1 MAKGEYIILI
11 TFYKTFEQKITE
23 INEPVAGCWI
33 SVVDPSPQE
42 IKELIDDYGLDSGF
56 VKSSLDDEETS
67 RIEREDNQTLI
78 IVDSPISEV
87 DDDRNLLFYT
97 IPIGIIITEQY
108 VFTISVKNSRIID
121 EASSGIIKNLTT
133 NLKTRFVLQILLRII
148 TLFLIYLKQID
159 KISSRAEQELHDA
172 MKNKLIMQLLELE
185 KSLVYFSTSLKA
197 NEVTIEK
204 IQRGRVLKLYDE
216 DQDLLDDVLIEVKQ
230 AIDMSNIYSSILS
243 RIMDAF
249 SYVISNNLNFVM
261 WRLAVITIIM
271 AIPTIVYSF
280 YGMNTEGLPMAVTW
294 FPSLLSV
301 ILTLIVAFFLF
312 TMKKK

>member
-1 MAKGEYIILI
+1 MIK
-11 TFYKTFEQKITE
+11 FYKTFEQKITE

-294 FPSLLSV
+294 FPSLLSI

>member
-1 MAKGEYIILI
+1 MIK
-11 TFYKTFEQKITE
+11 FYKTFENKISE
-23 INEPVAGCWI
+23 INSPVTGCWI
-33 SVVDPSPQE
+33 SVTDPTPQE

-78 IVDSPISEV
+78 IVDSPVSEV
-87 DDDRNLLFYT
+87 DEEKTLLFYT
-97 IPIGIIITEQY
+97 IPIGIIITEDY
-108 VFTISVKNSRIID
+108 VFTISVKASRIIE
-121 EASSGIIKNLTT
+121 EATGGIIKNLST
-133 NLKTRFVLQILLRII
+133 NLKTRFVLQLLLRII

-204 IQRGRVLKLYDE
+204 IYRGRVIKLYDE
-216 DQDLLDDVLIEVKQ
+216 DQDLLEDVLIEIKQ

-243 RIMDAF
+243 SMMEAF
-249 SYVISNNLNFVM
+249 SSVISNNLNFVM
-261 WRLAVITIIM
+261 WRLTVITVIM
-271 AIPTIVYSF
+271 AIPTMVYSF
-280 YGMNTEGLPMAVTW
+280 YGMNTTGLPMAVTW
-294 FPSLLSV
+294 FPSVLSV
-301 ILTLIVAFFLF
+301 VLTLIVAFLLLK
-312 TMKKK
+312 MKKK

>member
-1 MAKGEYIILI
+1 MIK
-11 TFYKTFEQKITE
+11 FYKTFENKISE
-23 INEPVAGCWI
+23 INSPVTGCWI
-33 SVVDPSPQE
+33 SVTDPTPQE

-78 IVDSPISEV
+78 IVDSPVSEV
-87 DDDRNLLFYT
+87 DEEKTLLFYT
-97 IPIGIIITEQY
+97 IPIGIIITESY
-108 VFTISVKNSRIID
+108 VFTISVKASRIIE
-121 EASSGIIKNLTT
+121 EATGGIIKNLST
-133 NLKTRFVLQILLRII
+133 NLKTRFVLQLLLRII

-204 IQRGRVLKLYDE
+204 IYRGRVIKLYDE
-216 DQDLLDDVLIEVKQ
+216 DQDLLEDVLIEIKQ

-243 RIMDAF
+243 SMMEAF
-249 SYVISNNLNFVM
+249 SSVISNNLNFVM
-261 WRLAVITIIM
+261 WRLTVITVIM
-271 AIPTIVYSF
+271 AIPTMVYSF
-280 YGMNTEGLPMAVTW
+280 YGMNTTGLPMAVTW
-294 FPSLLSV
+294 FPSVLSV
-301 ILTLIVAFFLF
+301 VLTLIVAFLLLK
-312 TMKKK
+312 MKKK

>member
-1 MAKGEYIILI
+1 MSLVKGVSMIK
-11 TFYKTFEQKITE
+11 FYKTFENKISE
-23 INEPVAGCWI
+23 INSPAVGCWV
-33 SVVDPSPQE
+33 SVTDPTPQE

-78 IVDSPISEV
+78 IVDSPVSEV
-87 DDDRNLLFYT
+87 DDEKTLLFYT
-97 IPIGIIITEQY
+97 IPIGIIITEDY
-108 VFTISVKNSRIID
+108 VFTISVKASRIIE
-121 EASSGIIKNLTT
+121 EATGGIIKNLST
-133 NLKTRFVLQILLRII
+133 NLKTRFVLQLLLRII

-204 IQRGRVLKLYDE
+204 IYRGRVIKLYDE
-216 DQDLLDDVLIEVKQ
+216 DQDLLEDVLIEIKQ

-243 RIMDAF
+243 SMMEAF
-249 SYVISNNLNFVM
+249 SSVISNNLNLVM
-261 WRLAVITIIM
+261 WRLTVITVIM
-271 AIPTIVYSF
+271 AIPTMVYSF
-280 YGMNTEGLPMAVTW
+280 YGMNTSGLPMAVTW
-294 FPSLLSV
+294 FPTILSV
-301 ILTLIVAFFLF
+301 VLTLIVAFFLLK
-312 TMKKK
+312 TKKK

>member
-1 MAKGEYIILI
+1 MIK
-11 TFYKTFEQKITE
+11 FYKTFENKIRE
-23 INEPVAGCWI
+23 INSPVTGCWV
-33 SVVDPSPQE
+33 SVTDPTPQE

-78 IVDSPISEV
+78 IVDSPVSEV
-87 DDDRNLLFYT
+87 DEEKTLLFYT
-97 IPIGIIITEQY
+97 IPIGIIITEDY
-108 VFTISVKNSRIID
+108 VFTISVKASRIIE
-121 EASSGIIKNLTT
+121 EATGGIIKNLST
-133 NLKTRFVLQILLRII
+133 NLKTRFVLQLLLRII

-204 IQRGRVLKLYDE
+204 IYRGRVIKLYDD
-216 DQDLLDDVLIEVKQ
+216 DQDLLEDVLIEIKQ

-243 RIMDAF
+243 SMMEAF
-249 SYVISNNLNFVM
+249 SSVISNNLNFVM
-261 WRLAVITIIM
+261 WRLTVITVIM
-271 AIPTIVYSF
+271 AIPTMVYSF
-280 YGMNTEGLPMAVTW
+280 YGMNTTGLPMAVTW
-294 FPSLLSV
+294 FPSVLSV
-301 ILTLIVAFFLF
+301 VLTLIVAFLLLK
-312 TMKKK
+312 MKKK

>member
-1 MAKGEYIILI
+1 MIK
-11 TFYKTFEQKITE
+11 FYKTFENKINE
-23 INEPVAGCWI
+23 INSPVSGCWV
-33 SVVDPSPQE
+33 SVTDPTPQE

-78 IVDSPISEV
+78 IVDSPVSEV
-87 DDDRNLLFYT
+87 DDERTLLFYT
-97 IPIGIIITEQY
+97 IPIGIIITESY
-108 VFTISVKNSRIID
+108 VFTISVKDSRILE
-121 EASSGIIKNLTT
+121 EATGGVIKNLST
-133 NLKTRFVLQILLRII
+133 NLKTRFVLQLLLRII

-204 IQRGRVLKLYDE
+204 IYRGRVIKLYDE
-216 DQDLLDDVLIEVKQ
+216 DQDLLEDVLIEIKQ

-243 RIMDAF
+243 SMMDAF
-249 SYVISNNLNFVM
+249 SSVISNNLNFVM
-261 WRLAVITIIM
+261 WRLTVITVIM
-271 AIPTIVYSF
+271 AIPTMVYSF
-280 YGMNTEGLPMAVTW
+280 YGMNTSGLPMAVTW
-294 FPSLLSV
+294 FPSVLSIV
-301 ILTLIVAFFLF
+301 LTLIVAFFLLK
-312 TMKKK
+312 MKKK